1 MGEIR
6 PDGMGVQYI
15 VRSRVEGLETTMT
28 NRTRS
33 KRTAITWLAVPALLI
48 ACADEPAVEL
58 DGPHQLPVEFTEE
71 FHIGD
76 QPSERLFVDIT
87 SMAFDPDGRLVV
99 LDRDEFAVTMF
110 DVDGTEVAR
119 WGNKG
124 EGPGEFENPPSALAV
139 SDDARVAV
147 RSFRRVDVLTLAGEP
162 IGSHLLDTLNL
173 REIAFDGEGRV
184 VAWAVAPET
193 RDGRREH
200 IVRLDDR
207 EVLWSAPLLPPR
219 VDFEIAPPH
228 LEFAALGNG
237 RIAAGL
243 SDEYDLAIL
252 DASTG
257 REMGRITR
265 DVSLRTP
272 SESYLDELRE
282 ELRGGFEGEALDPLI
297 AAALEQMPHAEK
309 FPVIIGA
316 FAGPPGGRTVWIR
329 RGKGVGDPLAPPPQA
344 GDGWKFLLHDLFDG
358 DSYEYLGTV
367 EIPDNITLMAGDA
380 TRVAGRHRDELGVHS
395 VRVLR
400 VAIDGR

>member
-1 MGEIR
+1 M
-6 PDGMGVQYI
+6 
-15 VRSRVEGLETTMT
+15 
-28 NRTRS
+28 
-33 KRTAITWLAVPALLI
+33 
-48 ACADEPAVEL
+48 
-58 DGPHQLPVEFTEE
+58 
-71 FHIGD
+71 
-76 QPSERLFVDIT
+76 
-87 SMAFDPDGRLVV
+87 
-99 LDRDEFAVTMF
+99 
-110 DVDGTEVAR
+110 
-119 WGNKG
+119 
-124 EGPGEFENPPSALAV
+124 
-139 SDDARVAV
+139 
-147 RSFRRVDVLTLAGEP
+147 RSFRRVDVLTLAGELL
-162 IGSHLLDTLNL
+162 GSHLLDTLNL

-367 EIPDNITLMAGDA
+367 EIPDNITLMARRRHPCRRSPPGRTGGSLRA
-380 TRVAGRHRDELGVHS
+380 RTARRHRRPVNPLSGTAS
-395 VRVLR
+395 QSPACRVSFR
-400 VAIDGR
+400 CR